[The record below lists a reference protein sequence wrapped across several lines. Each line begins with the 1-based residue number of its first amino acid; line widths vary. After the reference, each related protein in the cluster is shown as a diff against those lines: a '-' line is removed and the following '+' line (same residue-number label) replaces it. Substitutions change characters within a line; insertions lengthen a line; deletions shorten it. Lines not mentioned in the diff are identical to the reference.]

1 MQIEDLK
8 NGMLGFAPVSRKKAA
23 FFAKLV
29 VFMLCVAAHAIR
41 EQIENFIERGQNLT
55 DYCNNLNFSVF
66 SQNLIEERMP
76 SMTRKRLLYLS
87 MVKLCEE
94 CAESHQDKLFSIFG
108 DEFLSKPFLEKYAA
122 NKAHQAEPAQG
133 VKTMPKRD
141 AHGRFIK
148 G

>member
-1 MQIEDLK
+1 MKIEELK
-8 NGMLGFAPVSRKKAA
+8 NGMLAFAPLSRKKAA
-23 FFAKLV
+23 FYAKLI

-41 EQIENFIERGQNLT
+41 EQIEGFIERGQHLT
-55 DYCNNLNFSVF
+55 DYGNNLNFSVF

-87 MVKLCEE
+87 LVKLCEE

-108 DEFLSKPFLEKYAA
+108 DEFLSKAFLEKYAA
-122 NKAHQAEPAQG
+122 HKAEQAQG